1 MAAEDPLFELIKSLS
16 QTEKRYFKRFSTLHS
31 SRSKNNYLELFEAMD
46 RLDQYDE
53 GKIRRR
59 LSNKKFASNL
69 AVGKNYLYNLVLRS
83 LRLYHAEQRALFQV
97 LDLIQDIH
105 LLIDKNLPQQA
116 VKRIQKARRMAEQ
129 YHLELPMLEI
139 LRLERMMIRWSQKKK
154 SQETLETNQEETA
167 RYLRQVNL
175 QFDILKLYDDI
186 FLILRNRPQFEHPEE
201 RIHEL
206 IRAFSERVSIADFSF
221 ETRMIYHLIWS
232 NYYQLLTG
240 EMKEARHHLGVLI
253 DLFEAESHLIREY
266 PVRYINLLS
275 NYLTTHMADGNYE
288 AFPVVIEKLEDLPSD
303 REYLRI
309 KLFQKISHFQL
320 IYHLRTGR
328 CEAALE
334 LIPGIE
340 RGLEKYREG
349 ISLDQQLN
357 FYQNMAQVYFF
368 NHQYEKALTWLDRVL
383 HEEKHEI
390 RQDIQLNCRLLQLL
404 SHYELGNLEF
414 AGSLARSV
422 YRHVR
427 KATSEEHL
435 VKAVANTILK
445 AVDLPAGERPVLLN
459 ALRKE
464 GQAAPRSEVKEMV
477 ENWLNA

>member
-1 MAAEDPLFELIKSLS
+1 MSTEDPLFELIKSLS

-59 LSNKKFASNL
+59 LSNKKFAGNL

-83 LRLYHAEQRALFQV
+83 LRLYNTEQSALFQV

-116 VKRIQKARRMAEQ
+116 VKRIQKAKRMAEQ

-154 SQETLETNQEETA
+154 SQEGLEDNQEKTA
-167 RYLRQVNL
+167 QYLRQVNL

-186 FLILRNRPQFEHPEE
+186 FLVLRNRPQFEHPEE

-206 IRAFSERVSIADFSF
+206 IRAFSERVSITDFSF

-253 DLFEAESHLIREY
+253 DLFEAEPHLIQEY

-275 NYLTTHMADGNYE
+275 NFLTTFIADGRYE
-288 AFPVVIEKLEDLPSD
+288 TFPAVIEKLESLPSD

-309 KLFQKISHFQL
+309 KLFQKIAHFQL

-328 CEAALE
+328 YEAALGM
-334 LIPGIE
+334 IAGIE
-340 RGLEKYREG
+340 QGLEKYREG

-357 FYQNMAQVYFF
+357 FCQNIAQVYFY
-368 NHQYEKALTWLDRVL
+368 NHCYEEALNWLDRVL
-383 HEEKHEI
+383 NEEKHEI

-404 SHYELGNLEF
+404 AHYELNNLEF
-414 AGSLARSV
+414 AGSLARSI
-422 YRHVR
+422 YRYVR
-427 KATSEEHL
+427 KATGEEHL
-435 VKAVANTILK
+435 LKAVANTLLK
-445 AVDLPAGERPVLLN
+445 AVDLPAEERETLLKN
-459 ALRKE
+459 LWE
-464 GQAAPRSEVKEMV
+464 DCQTAPRSEVKEMV
-477 ENWLNA
+477 YNWLKS